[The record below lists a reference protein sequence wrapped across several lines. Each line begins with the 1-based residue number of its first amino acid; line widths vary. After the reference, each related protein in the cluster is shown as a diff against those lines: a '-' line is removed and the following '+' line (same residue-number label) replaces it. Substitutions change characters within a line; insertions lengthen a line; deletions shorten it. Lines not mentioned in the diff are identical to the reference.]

1 MNTNSQLAHSI
12 ETLRQLIAFPSVS
25 SVSNQGPS
33 DWVSEYLESLDFRIE
48 QTKYQDEFG
57 IEKVNV
63 VAVRKPRIG
72 VPHESNVK
80 NSADGLA
87 YFCHT
92 DVVPPGDWSG
102 PGGDPFVGVTHNNRI
117 YGRGSCDMKGSLAA
131 ILTAINGVD
140 AARQTSPLWVVC
152 TADEEIGFQGAQ
164 HLIKHSESYREIVA
178 SQPLAIIGEP
188 TAMTV
193 VHAHKGIYGFEIT
206 SHGRAAHSST
216 TDGINAN
223 VAMVPMLQTIL
234 ELGER
239 SETDPQY
246 RDPRFAPPTLSWNF
260 GIRQG
265 GTAFNITPERSV
277 AWVTLRPMPN
287 IDGRDLVEI
296 AKAKAQSLGLDFQFI
311 PGGQPLWVDR
321 DAECVGQLCEL
332 TGKLPQ
338 TVCFGTDGGEFSAL
352 QHRVVWGPGNI
363 QQAHT
368 ADEWIHQ
375 DQLASGIELY
385 GAAVR
390 KWCC

>member
-1 MNTNSQLAHSI
+1 MITNSQLGHSI
-12 ETLRQLIAFPSVS
+12 EILRQLIAFPSVS

-33 DWVSEYLESLDFRIE
+33 DWVSEYLESFDFQIE

-57 IEKVNV
+57 IQKVNV
-63 VAVRKPRIG
+63 VAVRKPRKPG
-72 VPHESNVK
+72 HHRSGNQ
-80 NSADGLA
+80 NRANGLA

-102 PGGDPFVGVTHNNRI
+102 PGGDPFVAVTQEQRI
-117 YGRGSCDMKGSLAA
+117 YGRGACDMKGSLAA
-131 ILTAINGVD
+131 ILTAIDGHD

-164 HLIKHSESYREIVA
+164 HLIEHSEGYREIVA
-178 SQPLAIIGEP
+178 AQPLAIIGEP

-193 VHAHKGIYGFEIT
+193 VHAHKGIYGFEVT

-234 ELGER
+234 ELGELT
-239 SETDPQY
+239 ENDPQY
-246 RDPRFAPPTLSWNF
+246 RDLRFDPPTLSWNF
-260 GIRQG
+260 GIRQA
-265 GTAFNITPERSV
+265 GTACNITPERSV
-277 AWVTLRPMPN
+277 AWVTLRPMPT
-287 IDGRDLVEI
+287 IDGRDLVDI
-296 AKAKAQSLGLDFQFI
+296 AKARAQSLGLEFKLV

-321 DAECVGQLCEL
+321 GAECVQQLCEL
-332 TGKLPQ
+332 TGKQPQ

-352 QHRVVWGPGNI
+352 QHRIVWGPGSI

-368 ADEWIHQ
+368 ADEWIQQ